1 MERKVNRKENGY
13 RGVRNLFSCFGERIG
28 LCFGIPGNLPGI
40 YLFRI
45 IFVMLVISSNPYC
58 IEKMDDIIN

>member
-1 MERKVNRKENGY
+1 MRS
-13 RGVRNLFSCFGERIG
+13 LFSCFGERIG